1 MKNEE
6 MLNEAL
12 SELYTEEFSAF
23 DDMPEYDFPESFD
36 NKMNSLFC
44 NHGSGLPKTLR
55 KKTKRIA
62 IIAIAAALVLAVCG
76 FAVLDIMFHTD
87 MSNEEYIIFS
97 AESLRDVPEKIE
109 HYFEPTLPERYIVD
123 ESAAILCTDKNYWIV
138 YVNKDNKNDKIS
150 FTQDTVSNFRHSY
163 HQDQHKGSPQW
174 IIIDSYGNNSLN
186 LVHDHPPG
194 YNFIIDYVTHF
205 WTDGEYI
212 YSISGD
218 KAVIDSLDLNELLE
232 VFPEA
237 HDAEYYF
244 LEVNEIE

>member
-6 MLNEAL
+6 LLNEAL
-12 SELYTEEFSAF
+12 SELCTDEFSAF
-23 DDMPEYDFPESFD
+23 NDMPEYDFPESFD
-36 NKMNSLFC
+36 NKMNSLFYG
-44 NHGSGLPKTLR
+44 NGSGLQ
-55 KKTKRIA
+55 KKARRIA

-76 FAVLDIMFHTD
+76 FAVLNIMFHTD
-87 MSNEEYIIFS
+87 MSNEEYIVFS
-97 AESLRDVPEKIE
+97 AESLRDAPKTIE
-109 HYFEPTLPERYIVD
+109 HYYEPTLPERYVID
-123 ESAAILCTDKNYWIV
+123 ESAVLLCTNNTYGVV
-138 YVNKDNKNDKIS
+138 YVNQDNNNDKIS
-150 FTQDTVSNFRHSY
+150 FTQNTVSAFRHTY

-174 IIIDSYGNNSLN
+174 IIIDNPGNDSFD

-218 KAVIDSLDLNELLE
+218 KAVIDSLDLNELHE